1 MTNGYMDNIQPS
13 IREMQVETA
22 LRFHLMAIRLAVI

>member
-22 LRFHLMAIRLAVI
+22 SSFHLMAIRLAVI